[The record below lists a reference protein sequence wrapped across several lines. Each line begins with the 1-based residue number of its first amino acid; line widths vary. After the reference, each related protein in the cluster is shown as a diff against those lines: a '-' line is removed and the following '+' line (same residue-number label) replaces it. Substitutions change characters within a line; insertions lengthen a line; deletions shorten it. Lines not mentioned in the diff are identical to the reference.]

1 MEHTEVS
8 LKDALIQAE
17 LQNDEKI
24 IHFCLK
30 SLADLAEDRR
40 DYEQAL
46 YYFKKL
52 HHFEMTLANEE
63 IKGKSKDILDSIR
76 YAYRIQ
82 TAIAPPMYIVERLLP
97 KQFILYLPKDVVS
110 GDFYYVSEFHD
121 KVLFAAVDCTGH
133 GVPGAL
139 MSVIG
144 FNALVQAVR
153 DPEID
158 TPAKVLSFLDKS
170 VNDILRQTHDES
182 GVKDS
187 MDLAVCSVDYKTNE
201 FMYAGAFNPLY
212 YVHKGELFEIK
223 ADKLP
228 IGVNI
233 DGVVD
238 VFTDHKIPL
247 VPGDAVYIFS
257 DGYADQFGGPL
268 NKKFKYN
275 QLKDVILSVQDK
287 TMPEQ
292 RDILEK
298 TIRDW
303 QGEEEQVD
311 DILVMGVQ
319 V

>member
-1 MEHTEVS
+1 MEYTVFS
-8 LKDALIQAE
+8 LKEAVVAAE
-17 LQNDEKI
+17 VQI

-30 SLADLAEDRR
+30 SLAELLEDRQ
-40 DYEQAL
+40 DYKDAL
-46 YYFKKL
+46 YYYKKL
-52 HHFEMTLANEE
+52 HHFELSLANEE
-63 IKGKSKDILDSIR
+63 IRGKSKDILDSIR

-144 FNALVQAVR
+144 FNSLVQAVR
-153 DPEID
+153 EKDID
-158 TPAKVLSFLDKS
+158 TPGKVLSFLDQS

-187 MDLAVCSVDYKTNE
+187 MDLAVCSIDYKTNE
-201 FMYAGAFNPLY
+201 VMYAGAFNPLY
-212 YVHKGELFEIK
+212 YVQGGEFFEIK

-228 IGVNI
+228 IGVNV
-233 DGVVD
+233 DGIVD
-238 VFTDHKIPL
+238 VFTDHTIRL
-247 VPGDAVYIFS
+247 SSGDTVYIFS
-257 DGYADQFGGPL
+257 DGYADQFGGPQ

-275 QLKDVILSVQDK
+275 QLKEIILSIQDK
-287 TMPEQ
+287 TMKEQ
-292 RDILEK
+292 RDFLEK

-303 QGEEEQVD
+303 QGDEEQVD
-311 DILVMGVQ
+311 DILIMGVRI
-319 V
+319 

>member
-1 MEHTEVS
+1 MENTEAS
-8 LKDALIQAE
+8 LNETLLQAE
-17 LQNDEKI
+17 EQKDEKI
-24 IHFCLK
+24 IHLCLK
-30 SLADLAEDRR
+30 SLADYYEDQNNFK
-40 DYEQAL
+40 DAL
-46 YYFKKL
+46 RFYKKL
-52 HHFEMTLANEE
+52 HAFELSKANAE
-63 IKGKSKDILDSIR
+63 IREKTKDVLDSIR

-82 TAIAPPMYIVERLLP
+82 TAIAPPLYVVERLLP
-97 KQFILYLPKDVVS
+97 KHFILYLPKDVVS
-110 GDFYYVSEFHD
+110 GDFYYVSEFHN

-153 DPEID
+153 DKNVS
-158 TPAKVLSFLDKS
+158 TPGAVLSFLDKS

-201 FMYAGAFNPLY
+201 VVYAGAFNPLY
-212 YVHKGELFEIK
+212 YIQKGEFHEIK
-223 ADKLP
+223 ADKLQ

-238 VFTDHKIPL
+238 VFTDHRIQL
-247 VPGDAVYIFS
+247 EPGDSVYIFS

-275 QLKDVILSVQDK
+275 QLKDLILSVQDK
-287 TMPEQ
+287 DMKEQ
-292 RDILEK
+292 GRILEK

-319 V
+319 L